1 MAARSNALIKIVLLI
16 SISLTFLHY
25 TSAPSISTPTSTY
38 AYDDA
43 LIPSWRE
50 SLGLDHYQDLE
61 DKVRGKISDGAG
73 KFKSSLQS
81 LSGGLGWGKKGAR
94 LGSLYSVSYML
105 LN

>member
-1 MAARSNALIKIVLLI
+1 MAPRSNALIKIVLLI
-16 SISLTFLHY
+16 FISLTFLHY

-43 LIPSWRE
+43 PIPSWRE

-61 DKVRGKISDGAG
+61 DKVRGKISDGV
-73 KFKSSLQS
+73 KSSLQS
-81 LSGGLGWGKKGAR
+81 LSGGLGWGKKGTR
-94 LGSLYSVSYML
+94 LGSLYSVCYTL